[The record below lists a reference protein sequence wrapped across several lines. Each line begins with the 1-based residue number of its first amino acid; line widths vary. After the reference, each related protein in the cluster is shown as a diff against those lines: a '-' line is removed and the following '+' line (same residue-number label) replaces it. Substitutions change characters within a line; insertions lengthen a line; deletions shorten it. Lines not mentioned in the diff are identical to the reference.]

1 MIGWMIRFAKDE
13 FLRNGWLDDR
23 DSGIQ
28 ELRDLGII
36 EEKWYGSLLEQYA
49 GFLSWFKREF
59 EGRYWHC
66 LACEIGPHP
75 REIGSAFHGAG
86 RLTQT
91 KKKVRGL
98 EGKKIRR

>member
-1 MIGWMIRFAKDE
+1 MIRFAKDE

-91 KKKVRGL
+91 L
-98 EGKKIRR
+98 ISRRLTQINCLTQRR